1 MARNNRSDAEY
12 EIGGLTKGIKVEEAL
27 EGRPVTIQTVM
38 ERTGFDY
45 NLTMRCL
52 KTLRLNGWAIQL
64 DDGKWTVGRRL
75 IRLAASLTRQ
85 FGE

>member
-27 EGRPVTIQTVM
+27 EGRPVTIQIVM

-52 KTLRLNGWAIQL
+52 KTLRLNGRATQT
-64 DDGKWTVGRRL
+64 DDGKWTYGRRF
-75 IRLAASLTRQ
+75 IRLATAVAQQNS
-85 FGE
+85 